1 MHKNDSTK
9 GFFSEDRKI
18 IIGVMW
24 LFQILVFGPMLFD
37 EITLRKFIV
46 FILAVVTAA
55 PFLYIPLLFSDSAA
69 ICQFRTFLVRIY
81 VVLILFGVSAWF
93 VIQFGFAGKLIIS

>member
-55 PFLYIPLLFSDSAA
+55 PFLIKCNLNYILPTLIST
-69 ICQFRTFLVRIY
+69 QIY
-81 VVLILFGVSAWF
+81 EEPY
-93 VIQFGFAGKLIIS
+93 